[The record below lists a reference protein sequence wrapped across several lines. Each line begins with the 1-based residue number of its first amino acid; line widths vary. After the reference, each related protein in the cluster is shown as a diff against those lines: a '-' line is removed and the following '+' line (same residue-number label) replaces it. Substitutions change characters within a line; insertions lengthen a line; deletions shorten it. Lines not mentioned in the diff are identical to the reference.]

1 MVQIIE
7 LGRITASTLE
17 YRKPLAQGVMQRFP
31 THRLRG
37 NDGYFMLNELLRESM
52 LLEYLLVGPTLS
64 SIKFQNHRLG
74 VFNTD
79 LVDSILVTV

>member
-1 MVQIIE
+1 
-7 LGRITASTLE
+7 
-17 YRKPLAQGVMQRFP
+17 
-31 THRLRG
+31 
-37 NDGYFMLNELLRESM
+37 MLNELLRESM

-79 LVDSILVTV
+79 LVDAVLVTV